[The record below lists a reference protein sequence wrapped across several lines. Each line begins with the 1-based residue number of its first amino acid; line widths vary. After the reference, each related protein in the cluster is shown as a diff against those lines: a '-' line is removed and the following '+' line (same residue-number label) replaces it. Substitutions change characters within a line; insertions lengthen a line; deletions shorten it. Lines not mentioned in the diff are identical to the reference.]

1 MLQSKWET
9 TERESPFCLIRFG
22 EQKYLRPELRLWQ
35 NGNTMARDFAK
46 ALYNSKEWEVV
57 RQTALMRD
65 NYLCT
70 KCGRPAE
77 EVHHIVRLSP
87 KNITDTNVTLNL
99 DNLISLC
106 KDCHFEEHRGEHA
119 KGRASKEQQEYMF
132 DENGFL
138 VKVAPVQP

>member
-1 MLQSKWET
+1 
-9 TERESPFCLIRFG
+9 
-22 EQKYLRPELRLWQ
+22 
-35 NGNTMARDFAK
+35 MARDFAK

-77 EVHHIVRLSP
+77 EVHHIVHLSP
-87 KNITDTNVTLNL
+87 KNITDTNVTLNI

-132 DENGFL
+132 DENGYII
-138 VKVAPVQP
+138 KVAPVQL

>member
-1 MLQSKWET
+1 
-9 TERESPFCLIRFG
+9 
-22 EQKYLRPELRLWQ
+22 
-35 NGNTMARDFAK
+35 MARDFAK

-57 RQTALMRD
+57 RKTALMRD

-77 EVHHIVRLSP
+77 EVHHIIHLSP
-87 KNITDTNVTLNL
+87 ENIGDTNITLNL

-106 KDCHFEEHRGEHA
+106 KDCHFEQHRGEHA
-119 KGRASKEQQEYMF
+119 RGRENIEKQEYMF

>member
-1 MLQSKWET
+1 
-9 TERESPFCLIRFG
+9 
-22 EQKYLRPELRLWQ
+22 
-35 NGNTMARDFAK
+35 MARDFAK

-70 KCGRPAE
+70 NCGRPAE
-77 EVHHIVRLSP
+77 EVHHIIHLSP
-87 KNITDTNVTLNL
+87 KNIGDPNVTLNL
-99 DNLISLC
+99 NNLKSLC

-119 KGRASKEQQEYMF
+119 KGRASEEQQEYMF

-138 VKVAPVQP
+138 VQKVAPVQP